1 MSLYGAVDLHGD
13 NGFYAIVDNDNKRL
27 YGKKLPNNLEV
38 ILKEL
43 QPFAKDMESIA
54 VESTYNWYWLVDGL
68 MDNNY
73 KVLLANPAVME
84 QYSGLKNTNDKTDAF
99 FIADQSRL
107 GLLKTGYIYPRAER
121 GIRDILRRRMLY
133 THQKTAQILSFES
146 LYSRQT
152 GGSISAKAIDK
163 LTTKDLLQLFPDVNV
178 RLMAIENIKAI
189 EHFAK
194 QIHTLEK
201 HVLSKC
207 KLRDEFKR
215 LLSVP
220 GIGNILG
227 LMIMLETGDIG
238 RFRDVG
244 NYTSYCRCVK
254 AERESNSKKKGE
266 NNRKNGSK
274 YLSWAYIEAA
284 NFMLRFCPEAK
295 SWYQRKLAKTKRI
308 IALKALAAK
317 TAKAC
322 YFIMRDQ
329 VVFDVKKI
337 FA

>member
-13 NGFYAIVDNDNKRL
+13 NGFYAIVDKDNKRL
-27 YGKKLPNNLEV
+27 YGKRLPNNLEV

-43 QPFAKDMESIA
+43 QPFKEEMEAIA

-73 KVLLANPAVME
+73 KVILANPAAME

-99 FIADQSRL
+99 FIADQLRL

-133 THQKTAQILSFES
+133 TQQKTAQILSFES

-152 GGSISAKAIDK
+152 GCSIGARAIDK
-163 LTTKDLLQLFPDVNV
+163 MTAKELLQLFPDINV
-178 RLMAIENIKAI
+178 RLMAEESIKAI
-189 EHFAK
+189 KHLDK
-194 QIHTLEK
+194 QIHTLER

-220 GIGNILG
+220 GIGNVLG
-227 LMIMLETGDIG
+227 LMIMLETGDVG
-238 RFRDVG
+238 RFLDVG
-244 NYTSYCRCVK
+244 NYTSYCRGVK

-266 NNRKNGSK
+266 NNRKNGNK
-274 YLSWAYIEAA
+274 YLSWAYVEAA
-284 NFMLRFCPEAK
+284 NFMLRFCPTAK

-317 TAKAC
+317 IAKAC

-329 VVFDVKKI
+329 VVFDIKKI